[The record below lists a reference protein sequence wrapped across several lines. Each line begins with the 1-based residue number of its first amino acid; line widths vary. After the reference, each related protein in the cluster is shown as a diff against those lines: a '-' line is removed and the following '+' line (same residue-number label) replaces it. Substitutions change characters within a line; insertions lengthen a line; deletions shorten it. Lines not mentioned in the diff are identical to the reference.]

1 MSHQE
6 EKYPLDLATPD
17 RSKVETATFPAEG
30 NSPMSTETQ
39 IDCPALRKRSNSYPF
54 GDRVPRAVRML
65 KTVTADPMP
74 GIGLA
79 YIKGDA
85 PVAKAGQTYLVW
97 TNSHGAVAAVMP
109 DGSHL
114 GLRPAEFEVD
124 AWHDLSPA
132 PGGSGTALHTERST
146 VTKLVITGAPRLDPI
161 TVFLEDFGRRAVPT
175 DDNPNYETAQGKI
188 TINCWDKS
196 WSAYWGGMGPRTVAE
211 FVADCGWDYVLNCL
225 DRGISPTVFSGNAL
239 HALAKTCIVQRRRQ
253 QTGRHDWELGD
264 LSKSEAR
271 QLWDDIDVLRSIE
284 SSSECGHQSALLTS
298 LFGDEWHYP
307 LDGKAVEENH
317 DYTYLRLIVEA
328 AQQALRQQKATPTFE
343 PNYQRMFM
351 TAIESLAVIDK
362 ALGISEE
369 THIVGGAGPALHEIQ
384 KLKDE
389 NQRLTGERDAL
400 QPRLNAADQRIDE
413 LGSQPLES
421 RKIMLSG
428 CEFSE
433 HELVGQAVRAATGTH
448 RRGTQRWV
456 AIMDAFCCGSGVA
469 HALCRRFGFDPDE
482 MVKP

>member
-6 EKYPLDLATPD
+6 E
-17 RSKVETATFPAEG
+17 
-30 NSPMSTETQ
+30 N
-39 IDCPALRKRSNSYPF
+39 
-54 GDRVPRAVRML
+54 
-65 KTVTADPMP
+65 
-74 GIGLA
+74 
-79 YIKGDA
+79 
-85 PVAKAGQTYLVW
+85 
-97 TNSHGAVAAVMP
+97 
-109 DGSHL
+109 
-114 GLRPAEFEVD
+114 
-124 AWHDLSPA
+124 PA

-239 HALAKTCIVQRRRQ
+239 HALAKKCIVQRRRQ

-271 QLWDDIDVLRSIE
+271 QLWDDIDALLSIE
-284 SSSECGHQSALLTS
+284 SPSECSHQSALLTL

-328 AQQALRQQKATPTFE
+328 VQQALRQQKAAPAFE

-362 ALGISEE
+362 ALSISEK
-369 THIVGGAGPALHEIQ
+369 THVVGGAGPALHEIK

-389 NQRLTGERDAL
+389 NQRLTGELDAL
-400 QPRLNAADQRIDE
+400 QRRMNAADQIIDD
-413 LGSQPLES
+413 LQTQLAGSDSKS
-421 RKIMLSG
+421 RMITLSG

-433 HELVGQAVRAATGTH
+433 HELLHTAVRMVTGTS

-456 AIMDAFCCGSGVA
+456 AMKDAFCCGSGVA
-469 HALCRRFGFDPDE
+469 HALCRRFGYDPDE
-482 MVKP
+482 TVKP